1 MNRLDSVIR
10 LHRWKLD
17 EQRRKL
23 ADLEVLRQK
32 FIDQRR
38 RLDDEVTAE
47 SALVAGSVDARATL
61 GPYLDAARARAAR
74 IESSTLEVAREI
86 ELTQAAIE
94 EAYREVKSY
103 ELARAEQERRAA
115 NLRARREQYALDEM
129 ALAMRRRGAPAA

>member
-23 ADLEVLRQK
+23 TDLEVLRQK
-32 FIDQRR
+32 FIDQRS
-38 RLDDEVTAE
+38 RLDDEVAAE
-47 SALVAGSVDARATL
+47 SALAAGSVDARATL
-61 GPYLDAARARAAR
+61 APYLEAARARGSR
-74 IESSTLEVAREI
+74 IESSILEVAREI

-94 EAYREVKSY
+94 EAFREVKSY

-115 NLRARREQYALDEM
+115 TVRARREQYALDEM